1 MRSARIA
8 VFTGIRMIRLG
19 LTLGTTVLLVSCGTA
34 DRQSVRIDDAQT
46 AIAYARPIFGQMD
59 ADSGIPTAEPL
70 SATRDGDIWTVKSPS
85 LCGTTDTFVNAC
97 EGNVVKLSAKNG
109 AVLYM
114 RHTAK
119 PNEQ

>member
-59 ADSGIPTAEPL
+59 ADSEIPTAEPL